1 MQIDGTVDAK
11 DIYVTEGK
19 YTFTQMEGT
28 TGGIRANSM
37 TINGADT
44 SVTIENA
51 NTIGTT
57 NLKGGTLVLSGT
69 TATTGGNVVL
79 GGGLLK
85 YDGSTLDISSKVS
98 LADGYNAPVKI
109 EVTENTNVTW
119 TKAEWDVDNSGVK
132 ALFEKGIIK
141 SGAGTMN
148 VDWNYGT
155 SNESHAGD
163 IVVEQGILNF
173 TGTNVTRPSK

>member
-51 NTIGTT
+51 NTIGTKPKT
-57 NLKGGTLVLSGT
+57 SAVFLLPKRELSLSANVARGKSIMPSSAFARNTKIAQSPLSG
-69 TATTGGNVVL
+69 V
-79 GGGLLK
+79 
-85 YDGSTLDISSKVS
+85 
-98 LADGYNAPVKI
+98 
-109 EVTENTNVTW
+109 
-119 TKAEWDVDNSGVK
+119 
-132 ALFEKGIIK
+132 
-141 SGAGTMN
+141 
-148 VDWNYGT
+148 
-155 SNESHAGD
+155 
-163 IVVEQGILNF
+163 
-173 TGTNVTRPSK
+173 